1 MALQSDQQQV
11 LSAILRIGRQRG
23 ATAKEIKA
31 AIETGLVESGLRNL
45 RGGDAD
51 SAGWRQERASLYK
64 DPTNL
69 HASINRFFDETAA
82 VRGKYG
88 RAGELAAAVQRPA
101 AQYRGR
107 YQAVEAQADQ
117 LRGGRGAPSRRS
129 SSSGGGG
136 SSVDTTRTTTTTT
149 PGVNNRAA
157 RASLVSAFL
166 DQKSADPVSFALR
179 ARELRDIAPTSSTES
194 ETEHTPG
201 TEPRR
206 SASSD
211 GSSPSSGGDLA
222 SFAKLRADAIN
233 AQGLPYKWGG
243 GHGGQTK
250 LSEPVPLDC
259 SGAVS
264 KVLGIDPRVADQFKT
279 WGRPGDGGS
288 KGVTVYSKPTH
299 TLMKINGHFF
309 GTSGSNPGGG
319 AGWIPQENVSSEY
332 LAGFTARHSD
342 R

>member
-1 MALQSDQQQV
+1 
-11 LSAILRIGRQRG
+11 
-23 ATAKEIKA
+23 
-31 AIETGLVESGLRNL
+31 
-45 RGGDAD
+45 
-51 SAGWRQERASLYK
+51 
-64 DPTNL
+64 
-69 HASINRFFDETAA
+69 
-82 VRGKYG
+82 
-88 RAGELAAAVQRPA
+88 
-101 AQYRGR
+101 
-107 YQAVEAQADQ
+107 
-117 LRGGRGAPSRRS
+117 
-129 SSSGGGG
+129 
-136 SSVDTTRTTTTTT
+136 
-149 PGVNNRAA
+149 VNNRAA

>member
-1 MALQSDQQQV
+1 VGRGPDEPAPGARRRRQEHGGLRAPVRRLRERAARLQRRAGRDRALEVLRRDQP
-11 LSAILRIGRQRG
+11 LRGDDPRRQDAGGEEADEAARTSPPRLIGRHH
-23 ATAKEIKA
+23 
-31 AIETGLVESGLRNL
+31 
-45 RGGDAD
+45 AD
-51 SAGWRQERASLYK
+51 
-64 DPTNL
+64 DDDHHP
-69 HASINRFFDETAA
+69 
-82 VRGKYG
+82 G
-88 RAGELAAAVQRPA
+88 R
-101 AQYRGR
+101 
-107 YQAVEAQADQ
+107 D
-117 LRGGRGAPSRRS
+117 
-129 SSSGGGG
+129 
-136 SSVDTTRTTTTTT
+136 
-149 PGVNNRAA
+149 NRAA

-319 AGWIPQENVSSEY
+319 AGWIPQE
-332 LAGFTARHSD
+332 
-342 R
+342 

>member
-179 ARELRDIAPTSSTES
+179 ARELRDIAPTSSTE
-194 ETEHTPG
+194 TEHTPG

>member
-107 YQAVEAQADQ
+107 YQDVEAQADQ

-179 ARELRDIAPTSSTES
+179 ARELRDIAPTSSTE
-194 ETEHTPG
+194 TEHQTQRIPG
-201 TEPRR
+201 P
-206 SASSD
+206 
-211 GSSPSSGGDLA
+211 GSGGTNSHGAA
-222 SFAKLRADAIN
+222 SRPSGVHGSGIRELFWQGQGGIN
-233 AQGLPYKWGG
+233 LKDGVREPMGFVSGHKDHVHVAAGPKTVVALGRIAQDRFGLHVGENPHFGG
-243 GHGGQTK
+243 
-250 LSEPVPLDC
+250 V
-259 SGAVS
+259 
-264 KVLGIDPRVADQFKT
+264 
-279 WGRPGDGGS
+279 
-288 KGVTVYSKPTH
+288 
-299 TLMKINGHFF
+299 N
-309 GTSGSNPGGG
+309 
-319 AGWIPQENVSSEY
+319 
-332 LAGFTARHSD
+332 
-342 R
+342 

>member
-88 RAGELAAAVQRPA
+88 RAGDLAAAVQRPA

-107 YQAVEAQADQ
+107 YQDVEAQADR
-117 LRGGRGAPSRRS
+117 LRGVRGAS
-129 SSSGGGG
+129 SSRSGGGG
-136 SSVDTTRTTTTTT
+136 SSTDTTTTTTTTT
-149 PGVNNRAA
+149 PGVDNRAA

-166 DQKSADPVSFALR
+166 DQKSADPVAFALR
-179 ARELRDIAPTSSTES
+179 ARELRDVAPTSQSDTQTRHTSTA
-194 ETEHTPG
+194 
-201 TEPRR
+201 PRHG
-206 SASSD
+206 ST
-211 GSSPSSGGDLA
+211 SSPASGGGVHGSDVREL
-222 SFAKLRADAIN
+222 FWQGQGGIN
-233 AQGLPYKWGG
+233 
-243 GHGGQTK
+243 
-250 LSEPVPLDC
+250 
-259 SGAVS
+259 
-264 KVLGIDPRVADQFKT
+264 
-279 WGRPGDGGS
+279 
-288 KGVTVYSKPTH
+288 
-299 TLMKINGHFF
+299 
-309 GTSGSNPGGG
+309 
-319 AGWIPQENVSSEY
+319 
-332 LAGFTARHSD
+332 
-342 R
+342 